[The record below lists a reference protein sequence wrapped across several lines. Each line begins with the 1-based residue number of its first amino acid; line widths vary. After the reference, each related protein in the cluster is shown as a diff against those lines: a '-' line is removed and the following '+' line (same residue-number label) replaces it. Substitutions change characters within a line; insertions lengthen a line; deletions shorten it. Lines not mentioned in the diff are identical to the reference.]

1 MKEFSKAMKKADI
14 ILYTI
19 IIFWVSISIWASFA
33 SLEEVTSGQ
42 GRIIA
47 SSKIQIIQNLE
58 GGIIDDIFVKSGDIV
73 VKDEALIQL
82 NTTRF
87 VSELS
92 ALEKEKIAAEKNLS
106 LLNEEKEILLPLVD
120 QGVESR
126 MELIRLLQR
135 ISEAEAQLLKAE
147 EMEPIL
153 KDRLERSTV
162 KAPMDGIVNRVLF
175 TTSGGVVQPGEAM
188 AEIVPIE
195 EEFLIEVE
203 VSPKDIAYVLKGQE
217 AIVKLTA
224 FDFAKFGSM
233 TGTVINVGADSIQ
246 KEDGSIW
253 YICEIA
259 VDKSASTS
267 LGKTV
272 KILPGMIAQV
282 DIISGEK
289 TVMEYLLQPVTK
301 IANEAF
307 RER

>member
-1 MKEFSKAMKKADI
+1 M
-14 ILYTI
+14 
-19 IIFWVSISIWASFA
+19 
-33 SLEEVTSGQ
+33 
-42 GRIIA
+42 
-47 SSKIQIIQNLE
+47 
-58 GGIIDDIFVKSGDIV
+58 
-73 VKDEALIQL
+73 
-82 NTTRF
+82 
-87 VSELS
+87 
-92 ALEKEKIAAEKNLS
+92 
-106 LLNEEKEILLPLVD
+106 VD

-126 MELIRLLQR
+126 MELIRLEQR
-135 ISEAEAQLLKAE
+135 ISDAEAQLLKTQ

-153 KDRLERSTV
+153 NDRLQRSTV
-162 KAPMDGIVNRVLF
+162 KAPMDGIVNRVLV
-175 TTSGGVVQPGEAM
+175 TTTGGVVQSGEPL

-217 AIVKLTA
+217 AIIKLTA

-272 KILPGMIAQV
+272 NILPGMIAQV

>member
-1 MKEFSKAMKKADI
+1 MKSYSRAVKKADI

-19 IIFWVSISIWASFA
+19 LIFWVSIFIWASFA

-58 GGIIDDIFVKSGDIV
+58 GGIIDEIYIKSGDTV
-73 VKDEALIQL
+73 SKDQALIQL
-82 NTTRF
+82 DTTRF

-92 ALEKEKIAAEKNLS
+92 ALNKEQIAAEKNLS
-106 LLNEEKEILLPLVD
+106 LLNEEKEILEPLVD

-135 ISEAEAQLLKAE
+135 ISDAEAQLLKTE

-153 KDRLERSTV
+153 EDRLQRSTV
-162 KAPMDGIVNRVLF
+162 KAPMDGIVNRVLV
-175 TTSGGVVQPGEAM
+175 TTTGGVVQSGEPL

-203 VSPKDIAYVLKGQE
+203 VSPKDIAYVLRGQE

-233 TGTVINVGADSIQ
+233 SGTVINVGADSIQ
-246 KEDGSIW
+246 KEDGTIW
-253 YICEIA
+253 YICEVA

-272 KILPGMIAQV
+272 KILPGMVAQV

-289 TVMEYLLQPVTK
+289 TIMEYLTEPVTK